1 METYE
6 EIACEMTG
14 VDNPDDLP
22 IATLAKL
29 KAVDAL
35 CGKASSHGYGG
46 AGSKGALVSRQVIAA
61 ILVDTL

>member
-1 METYE
+1 MKDYE
-6 EIACEMTG
+6 EIACEMMG

-22 IATLAKL
+22 IAALAKL

-46 AGSKGALVSRQVIAA
+46 AGSKGRLVSRQAIAH